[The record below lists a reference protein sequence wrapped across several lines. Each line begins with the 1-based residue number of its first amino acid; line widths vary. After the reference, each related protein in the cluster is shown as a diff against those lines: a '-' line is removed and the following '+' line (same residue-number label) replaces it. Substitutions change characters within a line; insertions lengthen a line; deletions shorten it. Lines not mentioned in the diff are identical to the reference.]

1 MKVLFK
7 SCGSYQ
13 TNCYI
18 VSKNGFE
25 LIIDPGENAFK
36 FVIENVKN
44 PIAILN
50 THGHSDHIFSNV
62 SLKNLF
68 NIDVYIH
75 KDDNFMLQSDIF
87 GEGYETMSDAVTV
100 GGVKFEDVSFKIGE
114 FDISYLHFPGHTPGC
129 SMVRVDDVI
138 FSGDFLFYRSIGRY
152 DFAYS
157 NENDMKKSLEKCLGM
172 SGDFELFPGHGGA
185 TTLKNEQ
192 ANLPLWL
199 RDMR

>member
-7 SCGSYQ
+7 SCGAYR

-25 LIIDPGENAFK
+25 LIIDPGENAFE
-36 FVIENVKN
+36 FVTKNVKN
-44 PIAILN
+44 PIAIIN

-87 GEGYETMSDAVTV
+87 GEGYDTMDDAVTV
-100 GGVKFEDVSFKIGE
+100 GKAKFEDVSFKIKD

-152 DFAYS
+152 DFPYS
-157 NENDMKKSLEKCLGM
+157 NQDDMRKSIEKCLEM
-172 SGDFELFPGHGGA
+172 SGDFELFPGHGGV
-185 TTLKNEQ
+185 TTLKSEQ

-199 RDMR
+199 RSMR